1 MADGTAE
8 SSKFPTPVRTP
19 TPSICSESSA
29 ARAVVA
35 ARAGV
40 GVEGRSCAVGS
51 LEEGVETKILYT
63 NRLAFGIMAKS
74 PARRL
79 GLSAMGG
86 AMVGRVRLAAVG
98 LACVAVVGMLE
109 LARSPYTPAEL
120 VGMGA
125 SAPNF
130 LSSMLRRMEGKV
142 AAPSRRTQSQGSKQL
157 LARKWWECGD
167 NACDQ
172 APRDSD
178 WPVGPVGIHMGEHDK
193 FRKKNCRTLECYYA
207 NSATGWNVPGTSKK
221 GYRWGADGELGEGA
235 TRPNV
240 GDRLTEYGGLGAP
253 WAGYDAH
260 NADPKMVQ
268 ERKLGAH
275 DIHGG
280 LKIDLNRGAP
290 RTEKRP
296 FHYAFQGGL
305 LGKDANAAI
314 NHEDE
319 VLVRHSS
326 VGLPRWDAEGEAL
339 RSPSSSPPPPLMVA
353 KDGDKDL
360 ETYLNKAIDFD
371 GTTARGPSPHQD
383 DEYLFGDIPLPQDD
397 GWDSDKAHGP
407 KGEKQ
412 PLLGEIPVLPWVG
425 MNFYPGTAINITDIG
440 NETLNQTLDHD
451 VWGDKYAPHWLDAPY
466 AAPPTNNSSRA
477 AAGWYKCNT
486 GDGLCYSSGKDAWDK
501 LVMPGHNLTNKTA
514 WWDGNDKADKS
525 AVKRVVRKLR
535 GGKVIVCDTL
545 HPHKYS
551 KKHHSAIKRWY
562 KCGTGMCFGPSGR
575 PKVRVF

>member
-1 MADGTAE
+1 
-8 SSKFPTPVRTP
+8 
-19 TPSICSESSA
+19 
-29 ARAVVA
+29 
-35 ARAGV
+35 
-40 GVEGRSCAVGS
+40 
-51 LEEGVETKILYT
+51 
-63 NRLAFGIMAKS
+63 
-74 PARRL
+74 
-79 GLSAMGG
+79 
-86 AMVGRVRLAAVG
+86 MVGRVRLAAVG

-130 LSSMLRRMEGKV
+130 LSSMLRRMEGKA
-142 AAPSRRTQSQGSKQL
+142 AAPSRRAQSQGSKQL

-167 NACDQ
+167 NACDLS
-172 APRDSD
+172 PRDSD
-178 WPVGPVGIHMGEHDK
+178 WPVGPVGIHMGEHEK

-235 TRPNV
+235 IRPNV
-240 GDRLTEYGGLGAP
+240 GDRLTEYGGRGEP

-280 LKIDLNRGAP
+280 LKIDLNRGGP
-290 RTEKRP
+290 PHTEKRP
-296 FHYAFQGGL
+296 LNYAFQGGL

-339 RSPSSSPPPPLMVA
+339 RSPSPPPPPLFASA
-353 KDGDKDL
+353 KVGGDKGKDL
-360 ETYLNKAIDFD
+360 ETYLNKEIDFD
-371 GTTARGPSPHQD
+371 GTTPRGPSPHQD

-397 GWDSDKAHGP
+397 VWDSDKAHGP

-412 PLLGEIPVLPWVG
+412 PLLGEIPVFPWVSG
-425 MNFYPGTAINITDIG
+425 AEPDGTAENITDVG
-440 NETLNQTLDHD
+440 TETLNQTLNQTLNHTED
-451 VWGDKYAPHWLDAPY
+451 VWGDPYAPHWLDAPY
-466 AAPPTNNSSRA
+466 TAPPTKQRRA
-477 AAGWYKCNT
+477 AAGWYKCPE
-486 GDGLCYSSGKDAWDK
+486 GWCYSSGKDAWHN
-501 LVMPGHNLTNKTA
+501 LVMPADNVTNTTS
-514 WWDGNDKADKS
+514 WWDGKD
-525 AVKRVVRKLR
+525 KRVVTKQA

-545 HPHKYS
+545 HPHKHS
-551 KKHHSAIKRWY
+551 KKHRHRGCEVQTVATYLDHSATAHGRSRFFNPISHIDTR
-562 KCGTGMCFGPSGR
+562 PSR
-575 PKVRVF
+575 VVRVCSISMGLPRPRDGNMPWRRKEEWQQFSKVSYLVLSLCKGTMERTFENL